1 VRESEFDSPQT
12 SGDIV
17 RTSFEGWN
25 MVDASPSAQ
34 PLPLKGLTVLVVE
47 SFGAGPYGSMM
58 LADLGATVIKIENHK
73 SGGDPS
79 RSMGPYFLGE
89 HDSQY
94 FTCLNLNK
102 KSICLDLAAPLGKAA
117 FLRLV
122 ARADAVMNNLRG
134 DGAEKLGL
142 TYDAL
147 KGHNPRIVCGHISAY
162 GRDNERKTWPGYDYL
177 MQAEAGFMHLTGEP
191 GNVPSRAGVSMI
203 DFMTGT
209 MAALGLVSAI
219 LQMRETGTGR
229 DIDICLFDVA
239 LHQLSYTGTW
249 QLNEDVRFERQ
260 PRSAHGSA
268 VPVQI
273 FPTEDGWLFVMC
285 MTEGFWKELTRA
297 IEREDLAADER
308 FKAMALRRENKAA
321 LIPILDEVFVQH
333 PTTYWLER
341 LRPNVPVAP
350 VFDLAQALGNSFPES
365 TGMIREIAH
374 RNRPDLRVFANPMK
388 LDGRRLES
396 RAPSA
401 LGADTKA
408 VLREAGFTN
417 VEIEQLESAN

>member
-1 VRESEFDSPQT
+1 
-12 SGDIV
+12 
-17 RTSFEGWN
+17 
-25 MVDASPSAQ
+25 MADASQSAQ
-34 PLPLKGLTVLVVE
+34 PLPLKGLTILVVE

-58 LADLGATVIKIENHK
+58 LADLGATVIKVENRK

-94 FTCLNLNK
+94 FVCLNLNK
-102 KSICLDLAAPLGKAA
+102 KSICLDLTTPLGKEA

-122 ARADAVMNNLRG
+122 GRADAVMNNLRG

-142 TYDAL
+142 NYDAL
-147 KGHNPRIVCGHISAY
+147 KAHNPRIVCCHISAY
-162 GRDNERKTWPGYDYL
+162 GRDNERKAWPGYDYL

-191 GNVPSRAGVSMI
+191 GDVPSRVGVSMI

-219 LQMRETGTGR
+219 LKARETGTGR
-229 DIDICLFDVA
+229 DVDTCLFDVA

-260 PRSAHGSA
+260 PRSAHSSA

-273 FPTEDGWLFVMC
+273 FPTEDGWLFIMC
-285 MTEGFWKELTRA
+285 MTEGFWKELLRA
-297 IEREDLAADER
+297 VNREDLAADDR
-308 FKAMALRRENKAA
+308 FRTMALRRENKAA
-321 LIPILDEVFVQH
+321 LISILDDVLVKN
-333 PTTYWLER
+333 TNGYWLER
-341 LRPNVPVAP
+341 LRPGVPVAP
-350 VFDLAQALGNSFPES
+350 VFDLTQALGSAFPES
-365 TGMIREIAH
+365 TGMIRKIAH
-374 RNRPDLRVFANPMK
+374 PNRPDLRVFGSPMK
-388 LDGRRLES
+388 LDGERLES

-417 VEIEQLESAN
+417 FEIEQLESAN

>member
-1 VRESEFDSPQT
+1 
-12 SGDIV
+12 
-17 RTSFEGWN
+17 
-25 MVDASPSAQ
+25 MADASPSVRA
-34 PLPLKGLTVLVVE
+34 LPLKGLTILVVE

-58 LADLGATVIKIENHK
+58 LADLGATVIKIENRK

-79 RSMGPYFLGE
+79 RAMGPYFLGE

-102 KSICLDLAAPLGKAA
+102 KSICLNLATPLGTRA

-122 ARADAVMNNLRG
+122 EHADAVMNNLRG

-147 KGHNPRIVCGHISAY
+147 KAHNARIVCCHISAY

-191 GNVPSRAGVSMI
+191 GNVPSRVGVSMI

-219 LQMRETGTGR
+219 LQARETGTGR
-229 DIDICLFDVA
+229 DVDTCLFDVA

-249 QLNEDVRFERQ
+249 QLNEKVRFERQ
-260 PRSAHGSA
+260 ARSAHGSA
-268 VPVQI
+268 APVQI
-273 FPTEDGWLFVMC
+273 FPTEDGWLFIMC
-285 MTEGFWKELTRA
+285 MTEGFWKELLRA
-297 IEREDLAADER
+297 IKREDLATDER
-308 FKAMALRRENKAA
+308 FKTMALRRENRAA
-321 LIPILDEVFVQH
+321 LIPILDDVFVQH
-333 PTTYWLER
+333 PNAHWLDR
-341 LRPNVPVAP
+341 LRPNVPAAP
-350 VFDLAQALGNSFPES
+350 VFDLAQALGNKFPES
-365 TGMIREIAH
+365 TGMIREISH
-374 RNRPDLRVFANPMK
+374 PNRPDLRVFANPMK
-388 LDGRRLES
+388 LDGARLES
-396 RAPSA
+396 RAPSS
-401 LGADTKA
+401 LGADTVA